1 MKLTGLVLHGAGILL
16 ALATLIALLAP
27 LIPPDTFWPPL
38 FFAYAF
44 VWLFLLLILLLLAW
58 MVRGPGKGM
67 ALPLL
72 CLILCIPALGRHVQW
87 NRPGTRPDKSLL
99 IGTLNT
105 HSLKHLWKDGKVHK
119 GLNRELSTSFFTAER
134 QPDLLCLQEVPL
146 AYHPVLADWGFK
158 KGHVHRFRNTILLS
172 RFPLSDT
179 GRKAFEGSGNSII
192 WADVQTPLGK
202 VRVYNAHLQSHSISP
217 ETEQLL
223 QAPLDQSETWK
234 GYRTVLGRVRHF
246 TAMRAAQA
254 RWLAEEIARCPLPVI
269 LAGDL
274 NDTPQ
279 SYSYRQLTREL
290 NDSFLAG
297 GKGFGTTFAGK
308 IPGLRID
315 YILGG
320 KGLAFTD
327 HQVGRSPLSDH
338 YAVTARVAS
347 AD

>member
-1 MKLTGLVLHGAGILL
+1 MKLPQLVLHGAGLL
-16 ALATLIALLAP
+16 LSLATLVALLAP
-27 LIPPDTFWPPL
+27 RIPPDTFWPPL

-44 VWLFLLLILLLLAW
+44 VGLVLLLLLLLLAW
-58 MVRGPGKGM
+58 MARETGKGM
-67 ALPLL
+67 VPPLL
-72 CLILCIPALGRHVQW
+72 CLILCMPAMGRHVQW
-87 NRPGTRPDKSLL
+87 NRPGPQPEESLL

-105 HSLKHLWKDGKVHK
+105 HSLKLLWKDGKVHK
-119 GLNRELSTSFFTAER
+119 GLDRSLSTSFFAAER
-134 QPDLLCLQEVPL
+134 QPDVLCLQEVPL
-146 AYHPVLADWGFK
+146 AYKPVLADWGFT
-158 KGHVHRFRNTILLS
+158 KGHIHRFRNTILLS
-172 RFPLSDT
+172 RFPLTNT
-179 GRKAFEGSGNSII
+179 GRKEFEGSGNSII
-192 WADVQTPLGK
+192 WADMQTPVGK

-223 QAPLDQSETWK
+223 QAPLDQPETWK

-254 RWLAEEIARCPLPVI
+254 RWLAEEIERCPLPVI
-269 LAGDL
+269 VAGDL

-279 SYSYRQLTREL
+279 SYSYRMLTREL
-290 NDSFLAG
+290 TDSFLVG
-297 GKGFGTTFAGK
+297 GRGFGTTFAGK

-327 HQVGRSPLSDH
+327 HQVGRSSLSDH
-338 YAVTARVAS
+338 YAVTARVAA